1 MSRLIFFPVLLVT
14 AALVS
19 GCAAAPVIV
28 TGMGIGSVAVSETTG
43 RTATDHAVSTL
54 VQQDCRVGRAF
65 RDEPVCQPEGTLRVQ
80 TVTTGVT
87 PSSIEEIESK
97 YR

>member
-1 MSRLIFFPVLLVT
+1 MSRSTLPLILIT
-14 AALVS
+14 AALLS

-28 TGMGIGSVAVSETTG
+28 TGMGIGSVAISETTG
-43 RTATDHAVSTL
+43 RTATDHVVSAVA
-54 VQQDCRVGRAF
+54 QQDCRVGRAF
-65 RDEPVCQPEGTLRVQ
+65 RDEPMCRPEGTVRIQ

-87 PSSIEEIESK
+87 PSTIEEIESK

>member
-1 MSRLIFFPVLLVT
+1 MSRYIFTITLLT
-14 AALVS
+14 AALLS

-28 TGMGIGSVAVSETTG
+28 TGMGIGSVAISETTG
-43 RTATDHAVSTL
+43 RTATDHAVSA
-54 VQQDCRVGRAF
+54 VAQQDCRVGRAF
-65 RDEPVCQPEGTLRVQ
+65 RDEPMCQPEGTVRIQ

-87 PSSIEEIESK
+87 PSTVEEIESK

>member
-1 MSRLIFFPVLLVT
+1 MSRSTLPLILIT
-14 AALVS
+14 AALLS
-19 GCAAAPVIV
+19 GCAATPLLV
-28 TGMGIGSVAVSETTG
+28 TGIGIGSVAVTETTG
-43 RTATDHAVSTL
+43 RTATDHAVSA
-54 VQQDCRVGRAF
+54 VAQQDCRVGRAF

-87 PSSIEEIESK
+87 PSTVEEIESK